1 VKKTSTVG
9 IGTLIDQGIKA
20 SGKRVEEVADEVGV
34 SPRTLQRHK
43 AGESKNGYTEREC
56 MIALVEKGI
65 IEPQALPAY
74 CQERCLIGDAR
85 KKYHLKGR
93 QLPWYR
99 RQIEKIRT
107 ALEAAQ

>member
-1 VKKTSTVG
+1 MKKTTTV
-9 IGTLIDQGIKA
+9 GTLIVQGIKA
-20 SGKRVEEVADEVGV
+20 SGKKIEEVADEVGV

-93 QLPWYR
+93 QLPWWQ
-99 RQIEKIRT
+99 RQIKKIKAT
-107 ALEAAQ
+107 LEEVAQ